1 MFTKE
6 KLCIDLH
13 FEVDFESV
21 KNNTLAGVKV
31 GNGCHFTVDNPPAL
45 SLTPVKRSVCHP
57 IMGLFVF
64 LKSLLGKLIFLPVSL
79 HRQYLIV
86 ITAT

>member
-21 KNNTLAGVKV
+21 KNNMLAGIKV

-45 SLTPVKRSVCHP
+45 SLS
-57 IMGLFVF
+57 
-64 LKSLLGKLIFLPVSL
+64 KLN
-79 HRQYLIV
+79 
-86 ITAT
+86 